1 MKQNSN
7 KIIKQK
13 GFTLLEL
20 TVAIFVIMV
29 GIVGALSALQKAT
42 STTFVSSS
50 KLTAAYL
57 AQEGIEIVRN
67 LRDTNWIADLSW
79 DNGIICC
86 FASPCDCE
94 ADYNDKYLNLYQE
107 NHYLRIDNGF
117 FNYDLGEET
126 KFKRK
131 ITISKEPDI
140 LKISVQVS
148 WKERGKDFQLTA
160 QENIYDWK

>member
-1 MKQNSN
+1 MKTMN
-7 KIIKQK
+7 QK

-29 GIVGALSALQKAT
+29 GIIGALSALQRAT
-42 STTFVSSS
+42 SATFVSSS

-86 FASPCDCE
+86 FAPPCDCE

-107 NHYLRIDNGF
+107 NHYLRIGNDF
-117 FNYDLGEET
+117 YNYDSGKET

-140 LKISVQVS
+140 LKISVQVF
-148 WKERGKDFQLTA
+148 WRERGKDFQLTA

>member
-1 MKQNSN
+1 MKTMN
-7 KIIKQK
+7 QK

-29 GIVGALSALQKAT
+29 GIIGALSALQRAT

-67 LRDTNWIADLSW
+67 LRDTNWIAGLSW
-79 DNGIICC
+79 DYGIICSPP
-86 FASPCDCE
+86 SPCDCE
-94 ADYNDKYLNLYQE
+94 ADYNDKFLNSYDE

-117 FNYDLGEET
+117 YNYDSGEET